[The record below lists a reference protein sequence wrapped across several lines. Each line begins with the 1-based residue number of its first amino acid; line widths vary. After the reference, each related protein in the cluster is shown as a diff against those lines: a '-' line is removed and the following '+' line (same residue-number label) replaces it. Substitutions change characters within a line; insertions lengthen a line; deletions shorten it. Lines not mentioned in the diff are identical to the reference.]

1 MGACSARNFIF
12 GLRAVLVGLRVGLS
26 WLAIVS
32 GLKERTSRADEFRGF
47 SLPVYKVWTGFLTS
61 FNRYPQVLIVR
72 SKTLV
77 IVGFAVTIAVSTANE
92 GVCHHALSR
101 RVDWMTAVN
110 YTTVVDCKWQ
120 AIYLVTWY
128 SGGVFGGNKVGD
140 EA

>member
-1 MGACSARNFIF
+1 VRANFTVFRCPSILH
-12 GLRAVLVGLRVGLS
+12 GRASEHLPTD
-26 WLAIVS
+26 IN
-32 GLKERTSRADEFRGF
+32 K
-47 SLPVYKVWTGFLTS
+47 SLLFA
-61 FNRYPQVLIVR
+61 FVR
-72 SKTLV
+72 SKSLV